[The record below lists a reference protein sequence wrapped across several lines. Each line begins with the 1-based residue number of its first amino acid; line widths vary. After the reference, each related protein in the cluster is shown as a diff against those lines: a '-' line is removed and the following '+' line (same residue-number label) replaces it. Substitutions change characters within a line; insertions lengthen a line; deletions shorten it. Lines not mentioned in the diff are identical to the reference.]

1 MKTDARTSIALVLL
15 TIGAAAVTRIAP
27 AQDAQPQQPTA
38 PPQPAQPQA
47 PPVQSVPTQQVPQV
61 APQPAAPPPAQY
73 VPPSPPPA
81 QYSPPPPAVPQSP
94 PPARYPSSSQYQYPP
109 QQQPAAP
116 QQPPPP
122 PAQYGTPQWEH
133 SESSYPGG
141 DNVNGFHYHPFRFHI
156 DGGGT
161 LTQKANAQD
170 FDDGWNAGFGL
181 TWYPTSHLPLGLRL
195 DGTYNEFNIKTP
207 LLAQV
212 AQANGTGVYHG
223 FQRMWGGDA
232 DLELDLHFSPYVRGY
247 LLAGGGWYKQQT
259 IFRQSYSDNGY
270 GCDWW
275 ACGLTVARYDT
286 NWTFARNAG
295 LGLEFAMGP
304 DASFFIE
311 GRYMRLNPTDA
322 KSDYIPIRAGLR
334 F

>member
-15 TIGAAAVTRIAP
+15 TLGATTVTGTAS
-27 AQDAQPQQPTA
+27 AQDAQPQQPA
-38 PPQPAQPQA
+38 VPPQPTQPQA
-47 PPVQSVPTQQVPQV
+47 PAPSVPIQPAPQV
-61 APQPAAPPPAQY
+61 APQPAAPSPAQY

-94 PPARYPSSSQYQYPP
+94 PPARYPSSSQYPYSP
-109 QQQPAAP
+109 QQQPS
-116 QQPPPP
+116 PPP

-133 SESSYPGG
+133 SESTYPGG

-161 LTQKANAQD
+161 LTEKSNAED
-170 FDDGWNAGFGL
+170 FSDGWNAGFGF
-181 TWYPTSHLPLGLRL
+181 TWYPTSHLPLGLRV
-195 DGTYNEFNIKTP
+195 DGTYNQFNIKNP

-223 FQRMWGGDA
+223 FQRMWGGDT

-259 IFRQSYSDNGY
+259 IFRQSYFNNGY
-270 GCDWW
+270 VCDWW
-275 ACGLTVARYDT
+275 DCGLTVARYDS

-295 LGLEFAMGP
+295 LGLEFALGP
-304 DASFFIE
+304 DASFFVE
-311 GRYMRLNPTDA
+311 GRYMRLNPTEA
-322 KSDYIPIRAGLR
+322 KSDYIPIHAGLR

>member
-15 TIGAAAVTRIAP
+15 TIGATAVTGTAS
-27 AQDAQPQQPTA
+27 AQDAQPQQPA
-38 PPQPAQPQA
+38 VPPQPTQPQA
-47 PPVQSVPTQQVPQV
+47 PLPAPGPSVPTQQAPQV

-94 PPARYPSSSQYQYPP
+94 PPARYPSSSQYPYLP
-109 QQQPAAP
+109 QQQ
-116 QQPPPP
+116 PP
-122 PAQYGTPQWEH
+122 PAQYATPQWEH
-133 SESSYPGG
+133 SESTYPGG
-141 DNVNGFHYHPFRFHI
+141 DNVNGFRYHPFRFHI

-161 LTQKANAQD
+161 LTEKANAQD
-170 FDDGWNAGFGL
+170 YADGWNAGFGL

-195 DGTYNEFNIKTP
+195 DGTYNEFNIRNP

-232 DLELDLHFSPYVRGY
+232 DLELDLHLSPYVRTY
-247 LLAGGGWYKQQT
+247 LLAGGGWYKQET
-259 IFRQSYSDNGY
+259 LFRQSYFDNGY

-275 ACGLTVARYDT
+275 SCGLTVARYDR

-295 LGLEFAMGP
+295 LGLEFALGP
-304 DASFFIE
+304 DASFFVE

-322 KSDYIPIRAGLR
+322 KSDYIPIHAGLR